1 MKLGDRMRIGIA
13 SDHQGYEQKEALKK
27 YLEKDDYTVVDFGPE
42 DESKTDYPKYAFELT
57 EKVVNL
63 ELEIGILICGTGIGM
78 SMASNKVKGARCAK
92 VDNIREAVLAKT
104 HNNANV
110 IALSSELGTLK
121 LKKILEMFL
130 AAKYSFEERHNRRLA
145 AIAQYEDEH

>member
-1 MKLGDRMRIGIA
+1 MKIGIA

-27 YLEKDDYTVVDFGPE
+27 YLTKEEYEVVDFGPE
-42 DESKTDYPKYAFELT
+42 EDAKTDYPQFAFELT

-63 ELEIGILICGTGIGM
+63 ELELGILICGTGIGM
-78 SMASNKVKGARCAK
+78 SIASNKVKGARCAK
-92 VDNIREAVLAKT
+92 VDNLREAVLART

-110 IALSSELGTLK
+110 IALSAELGTLK

-130 AAKYSFEERHNRRLA
+130 ASKYNFDERHNRRLA
-145 AIAQYEDEH
+145 AIANYEDEH